1 MRRNSLELET
11 QSGQFHT
18 LAVYHL
24 TIMFCQRVNFLVK
37 LFSNIVSL
45 SEQFHLPWG
54 DDFYVFMYFFFNQK
68 LCFYI

>member
-18 LAVYHL
+18 VTVYHL
-24 TIMFCQRVNFLVK
+24 TILFVRELVK

-54 DDFYVFMYFFFNQK
+54 DEFYVLLYFFT
-68 LCFYI
+68 